1 MRYIV
6 LDIGGTTIKSA
17 VIENNQ
23 MSCFSEIS
31 THAQYGGKAVVDR
44 VIRQIKQLGP
54 CNAIGI
60 STAGQVDSEK
70 GKIIYANE
78 NLPGYT
84 GTELGKI
91 IFEIFRVPVVV
102 ENDVNAAALGEGS
115 YGAAK
120 GIKDYLCLTYGTGVG
135 GAVIING
142 EVFRGITG
150 SAGEFGSMII
160 HGDEVVRNTRISGCY
175 ENYASTKAL
184 ISKVQKVFPHII
196 NGRQLFENIEEPRV
210 QKILEEWVEEIG
222 HGLVSLIHIFN
233 PECVV
238 IGGGIMEQDYLIDKV
253 RNCVMQRIMPSFR
266 NVHICRADLKN
277 KAGLWGMAYLI
288 HKKYN

>member
-31 THAQYGGKAVVDR
+31 THAQYGGKVVVDR
-44 VIRQIKQLGP
+44 VIRQIRQLGH

-70 GKIIYANE
+70 GRIIYANE
-78 NLPGYT
+78 NLPGYS

>member
-1 MRYIV
+1 M
-6 LDIGGTTIKSA
+6 
-17 VIENNQ
+17 
-23 MSCFSEIS
+23 
-31 THAQYGGKAVVDR
+31 
-44 VIRQIKQLGP
+44 
-54 CNAIGI
+54 
-60 STAGQVDSEK
+60 
-70 GKIIYANE
+70 
-78 NLPGYT
+78 PGYS